1 MKRLLP
7 LVLLTA
13 LLAGCVVGFS
23 EHYDRDHYYGPD
35 RGGYHYDG
43 DRSYGDRDRA

>member
-1 MKRLLP
+1 MKRLLS

-13 LLAGCVVGFS
+13 LLGGCVGGLG
-23 EHYDRDHYYGPD
+23 YYGPE
-35 RGGYHYDG
+35 RGGGFHYDG

>member
-1 MKRLLP
+1 MKRLLS
-7 LVLLTA
+7 VALLTA
-13 LLAGCVVGFS
+13 LLGGCVGGPG
-23 EHYDRDHYYGPD
+23 YYGPD